1 MLEPKTFRGQLGIH
15 GPEAVS
21 SVVRLRIVL
30 LEVIPPVWR
39 RVQVPANLTL
49 RRLHS
54 VLQCAM
60 GWPETESHLFRVGS
74 ALYGKPANA
83 ADPVKDSR
91 WATVG
96 DIVALGTTAFG
107 YERGAMDRWEHEVR
121 IEAVAEGNAS
131 NQRPVCLAGERAC
144 PPEDCGGPEDYVNRV
159 ADLERPAQRSTGEV
173 GATLRPKFDPDR
185 LDLEAVNRAL
195 SWLR

>member
-1 MLEPKTFRGQLGIH
+1 MLEPKRFRRPLGNH
-15 GPEAVS
+15 GPQVPS

-60 GWPETESHLFRVGS
+60 GWPETESHLFRVGPV
-74 ALYGKPANA
+74 LYGKPANA
-83 ADPVKDSR
+83 ADPLKDSR

-96 DIVALGTTAFG
+96 DIVALGTPSFS
-107 YERGAMDRWEHEVR
+107 YELGAMDRWEHEVR
-121 IEAVAEGNAS
+121 IEAVTEGNEG

-159 ADLERPAQRSTGEV
+159 ADLERPSPVSAGQIAG
-173 GATLRPKFDPDR
+173 TLRPKFDPDR